1 MTQEQETLLRECHAM
16 LTEIVGY
23 VRRIQ
28 SKEYIDEDTVKQF
41 AINLAANVL
50 VDGMEGSQKNR
61 IKDNFNEK

>member
-1 MTQEQETLLRECHAM
+1 MTQEQDNLLRECHAM

-50 VDGMEGSQKNR
+50 VDGMEEGQKNG
-61 IKDNFNEK
+61 IKDKFNGK